1 MYGAGVI
8 KGLWVTL
15 KHLFGKKLTVQY
27 PEEMPVLQKR
37 FRGHLQF
44 DIEKCIACGLC
55 ISSCPNNVL
64 SLEDARD
71 EQTKKKKVLSYTID
85 HQYCMFCNF
94 CVEVCPTKCLYFNHD
109 FELAQYKRDQI
120 KVVYHRPAHLDQV
133 AQGAESSQGA
143 SHEADEAAEKKAKQ
157 INAMINAVKKNP
169 VKVLSKFVEDEKSA
183 EILAEILLADE
194 AKLQKLAP
202 MMVEDK
208 EKAEKIAK
216 AYVAKELKDREK
228 GGSEQ

>member
-1 MYGAGVI
+1 MYGTGVI

-37 FRGHLQF
+37 YRGHLQF
-44 DIEKCIACGLC
+44 DIEKCIACGIC
-55 ISSCPNNVL
+55 IKSCPNNVL
-64 SLEDARD
+64 TLVDVRD

-85 HQYCMFCNF
+85 HQYCMFCNL
-94 CVEVCPTKCLYFNHD
+94 CVEGCPTQCLYFNHD
-109 FELAQYKRDQI
+109 FELAQYDRDKI
-120 KVVYHRPAHLDQV
+120 RVVYERPAHMDQV
-133 AQGAESSQGA
+133 IQSTPAASAEND
-143 SHEADEAAEKKAKQ
+143 EADKKAKQ

-194 AKLQKLAP
+194 TKLEKLAP
-202 MMVEDK
+202 LMVEDK
-208 EKAEKIAK
+208 EKAGKIAK
-216 AYVAKELKDREK
+216 AYVTKELKAREK
-228 GGSEQ
+228 GGSEE